1 MTTGQKREAVEV
13 MCEATGLPQR
23 RACWLAGLSLSTCRY
38 AVQRPVADAQLSV
51 RITEL
56 ALERRRFG
64 YRRIWQFL
72 RREALALITSGNGL
86 SVKRRRSRKGLA
98 TERLSLLRPEAPNL
112 TRSMDFAMDA
122 LASGSRIKCLTCVD
136 GFTK

>member
-1 MTTGQKREAVEV
+1 MRQRVCRNVVPAGWQVCPCLPAVMQFSDQLLTRSYLSASQSWHLNAGALVTGVSGSFCGVK
-13 MCEATGLPQR
+13 P
-23 RACWLAGLSLSTCRY
+23 
-38 AVQRPVADAQLSV
+38 
-51 RITEL
+51 
-56 ALERRRFG
+56 F
-64 YRRIWQFL
+64 
-72 RREALALITSGNGL
+72 ALITSGNGL